1 MTKSDYEI
9 MNKFIKGLPEKL
21 AFFVRAGNRKG
32 SADAL
37 STAKMGEAY
46 GYRSDG
52 VPLVAAANPTSDKY
66 VQLKDLHE
74 FKKSVVGELQDT
86 RHKTKT
92 KMLVHLTIVTI
103 VLHVHGKGPTK
114 ITKTILIGCAVNVVP
129 QMTMHGLVTGTNKAM
144 CIQKCSVGSVA
155 RMVTLLFNV
164 LNMQI
169 RETTGT
175 RWPHGT
181 LPREANNSCQATIS
195 IT

>member
-37 STAKMGEAY
+37 SAAKMGEAY

-74 FKKSVVGELQDT
+74 FK
-86 RHKTKT
+86 KTKT